1 MLTSDEVERLRGAII
16 ATIAA
21 PIVGSIEDYS
31 WEAIFHYVK
40 NIPLSDP
47 TSGRTK
53 LLHDAVD
60 VTWHSGCRSRY
71 RVQLPQFLVASESL
85 NQNLPNR
92 ALGHPRLL

>member
-1 MLTSDEVERLRGAII
+1 MLTSDEVERLRDAII

-53 LLHDAVD
+53 LLMMLLILEHEQV
-60 VTWHSGCRSRY
+60 
-71 RVQLPQFLVASESL
+71 
-85 NQNLPNR
+85 
-92 ALGHPRLL
+92 GH